1 MQYLKRLFIFLLL
14 GFITTANADIT
25 QQSGKVIIQNVS
37 APEIYVF
44 CNQKDST
51 IILDRVEFDN
61 PGVQAGWSSFLPP
74 HMCSIFFTD
83 KSPFV
88 FACSQESFGGFNTI
102 DCQNV
107 LLASRL
113 PWSGQTLNQKPMLG
127 SYWIVENATPD
138 ELIIMLRHKNID
150 T

>member
-1 MQYLKRLFIFLLL
+1 MRKVFIFLLCSVV
-14 GFITTANADIT
+14 TAVYADVT
-25 QQSGKVIIQNVS
+25 QQSGKVLIQNVS
-37 APEIYVF
+37 TPELYVF
-44 CNQKDST
+44 CNQKSST
-51 IILDRVEFDN
+51 LILDRVEFDN
-61 PGVQAGWSSFLPP
+61 PGVQAGWSSSLPA
-74 HMCSIFFTD
+74 HECSIFLTD

-88 FACSQESFGGFNTI
+88 FACSQEASGAFSTTN
-102 DCQNV
+102 CKEV

-113 PWSGQTLNQKPMLG
+113 PWSGETLDHQTIAG